1 MHLFK
6 KNPVFFVLII
16 VFVLIFFAGIYLA
29 FSKAGDASDAQDQVA
44 ASESQ
49 LQHVL
54 RAAPAPSLDNVQA
67 ARENVEALRAELQRI
82 REDLQPGARLTPSTD
97 GVRVTAAIQRYI
109 TEFQRR
115 AASHESEAYTTATGE
130 PASIAIPNNFA
141 FGFEQFIDQATVPD
155 NPAVIPVLDKQRQI
169 LTYIL
174 NQLIAS
180 DPRGIERVQREVVER
195 RTETT
200 QAERRGAGGR
210 TQSSTFTI
218 NPAISA
224 RVPGAIDTLAFSVT
238 FSGYTDTLRQ
248 FLNNLAVFDLPL
260 VVRSVE
266 VRRPASERA
275 TTGRTAARGTLD
287 DIFGSVGGAAN
298 GAREPVVRTE
308 EQKPVIEDNIST
320 FTVTLEFI
328 EIILPSNSEE
338 NPS

>member
-1 MHLFK
+1 MRLFK

-16 VFVLIFFAGIYLA
+16 VFILIFAAGVYLA
-29 FSKAGDASDAQDQVA
+29 FSKAGEATDAQKGIA
-44 ASESQ
+44 TAEAQ

-54 RAAPAPSLDNVQA
+54 RASPAPSEDNVDA
-67 ARENVEALRAELQRI
+67 ARANVKALRSELQRI
-82 REDLQPGARLTPSTD
+82 REELQPGARLMPSTD

-115 AASHESEAYTTATGE
+115 AANHKSEAYTNADGA
-130 PASIAIPNNFA
+130 PASIATPNNFA

-169 LTYIL
+169 LTYIV

-195 RTETT
+195 RP
-200 QAERRGAGGR
+200 QAAQPDRRGVGGR
-210 TQSSTFTI
+210 TQGATFAI

-238 FSGYTDTLRQ
+238 FSGYTATLRQ
-248 FLNNLAVFDLPL
+248 FLNNLAAFDLPL

-266 VRRPASERA
+266 VRRPSGGAA
-275 TTGRTAARGTLD
+275 AGVRTPSRGALE
-287 DIFGSVGGAAN
+287 DIFGGFAGEVSEVQ
-298 GAREPVVRTE
+298 EPVVRTE
-308 EQKPVIEDNIST
+308 AQQPVIEENLST